1 MFKIFGSNK
10 KTGQYGEDEAT
21 KFLQKQ
27 GYKILER
34 NFRYS
39 RLAEIDI
46 IAKDK
51 DTIVFVEV
59 KTRKTLNCGHPF
71 EAVDY
76 KKLEH
81 IYKAALAYLK
91 TTEEE
96 YKNFRIDIISVLGIQ
111 NPKIEHLK
119 DVSLN

>member
-1 MFKIFGSNK
+1 MFKIFRSNK

-46 IAKDK
+46 VAKDE

-81 IYKAALAYLK
+81 IYKAGLAYLK

-96 YKNFRIDIISVLGIQ
+96 YKNFRIDIISVLGVQ

>member
-1 MFKIFGSNK
+1 MFEKSSNK
-10 KTGQYGEDEAT
+10 VTGQRGEEQACS
-21 KFLQKQ
+21 FLQKMGWQ
-27 GYKILER
+27 ILER

-46 IAKDK
+46 VAKDG

-59 KTRKTLNCGHPF
+59 KTRTSINFGHPF
-71 EAVDY
+71 EAVNRS
-76 KKLEH
+76 KLLN
-81 IYKAALAYLK
+81 IYKAGLAYLK
-91 TTEEE
+91 KTNEPHRR
-96 YKNFRIDIISVLGIQ
+96 YRIDIVSVLGKD

>member
-46 IAKDK
+46 VAKDK

-81 IYKAALAYLK
+81 IYKAGLAYLK

-96 YKNFRIDIISVLGIQ
+96 YKNFRIDIISVLGVQ

-119 DVSLN
+119 GVSLN